1 MLEGLR
7 AYVQLASGLTEATA
21 SKAREVAQALAAQ
34 GGVGGIPAN
43 ASTMAIQIAGLAE
56 DLIETARNNRGLLVD
71 IVKTEVE
78 HAAAAMGP
86 GSAAEVEALRRRV
99 ADLESALA
107 ETRRAASG
115 SGFPKKTAAK
125 KSAPQKSAPQKSAP
139 QKSAPQKSAPQKSAA
154 KKTAAK
160 KTAAKKT
167 AAKKT
172 AAKKTAAKK
181 TTAKKTTARKTATK
195 QTGTG
200 E

>member
-7 AYVQLASGLTEATA
+7 GYVQLASGLTEATA
-21 SKAREVAQALAAQ
+21 AKAREVAQALVAQ

-43 ASTMAIQIAGLAE
+43 ASTMAVQIAGLAE
-56 DLIETARNNRGLLVD
+56 DLIETARSNRGVLVD
-71 IVKTEVE
+71 VVRTEVE
-78 HAAAAMGP
+78 RAAAAIGA

-107 ETRRAASG
+107 ETRRAASAP
-115 SGFPKKTAAK
+115 SSPAFPKKTAAK
-125 KSAPQKSAPQKSAP
+125 KAT
-139 QKSAPQKSAPQKSAA
+139 A

-160 KTAAKKT
+160 KTTARKT

-181 TTAKKTTARKTATK
+181 TTAQKMTAPGTT
-195 QTGTG
+195 
-200 E
+200 